1 MRKLIMW
8 NLATL
13 DGFFEGGKKW
23 EIDWHEYVWGPELE
37 QLSLEQS
44 KEIGVLVFGRV
55 TYEGM
60 AGYWSKATGEVADFM
75 NSVPKIVCSHTLA
88 KAGWKNTRLVSG
100 NAVEEIEKLKK
111 EQGKDLYVFGSADLS
126 STLTE
131 HGLFDEYRVCLTPL
145 LLGGGTPLFKPN
157 PKRIEL
163 KLIEARPL
171 KSGCVILRYTPDI
184 GQP

>member
-37 QLSLEQS
+37 QLSLDQL

-60 AGYWSKATGEVADFM
+60 AGYWSKATGEIAEFM
-75 NSVPKIVCSHTLA
+75 NSLPKIVCSRTLV
-88 KAGWKNTRLVSG
+88 KADWNNTTLVNG
-100 NAVEEIEKLKK
+100 DAIEVIKRLKK
-111 EQGKDLYVFGSADLS
+111 EQGKDLYVFGSANLS
-126 STLTE
+126 TTFTE

-157 PKRIEL
+157 PKRLKL

-171 KSGCVILRYTPDI
+171 KSGCVILRFTPDI
-184 GQP
+184 G